1 MKTNTN
7 TCLNHHK
14 NQSRTKSL
22 QKIRAGRLQRKQS
35 HQSQNDSGQ
44 YLRGSNAASI
54 ALGALHSRAP
64 KAIPSTIVINHPQE
78 AVQRCELMDAFVSG
92 DIDAAKVS
100 RLGGLLLLFYG

>member
-1 MKTNTN
+1 M
-7 TCLNHHK
+7 
-14 NQSRTKSL
+14 
-22 QKIRAGRLQRKQS
+22 
-35 HQSQNDSGQ
+35 
-44 YLRGSNAASI
+44 

-100 RLGGLLLLFYG
+100 RLGGLLLLLLLLLLFFFLFFFLRLRSVQTM